1 VSNEPKAIWATRPME
16 HFMTGPLAD
25 LVRVEDPH
33 FYDDRQFAL
42 YDRMRT
48 EAPAY
53 HYEPLD
59 VFLLTR
65 MDDVRYV
72 STHPDE
78 FSNAAGLTLNQ
89 LRMAKAGAS
98 TAFERFNEPGGE
110 LVITKDPPRQR
121 ALRALMSQNMTPR
134 YLQGFQDAL
143 DGFCRDL
150 LDRTGDGIPFDFVSS
165 IAAQLPLY
173 VAAALMGVSEVDIP
187 RMMTWVAALEDLTRI
202 TSAAELEEPGQ
213 RFDELKRFLRDQLER
228 KRLVPGK
235 DMISAFLASTLD
247 GSPPSEAIVLAHV
260 ATLMSNGGTTRLL
273 LGSIASVLADRPA
286 QLELIR
292 ADPGLVDGVIE
303 ECLRLMP
310 PARGFVRTATADV
323 ELAGVRIGAGQRVY
337 MLYAAANRDPEHFT
351 HPNRFDPGRRQA
363 YGHASFGFGTHFCLG
378 AGLARMEAKALFTE
392 LISRYRAIR
401 PAGTPTRYEHVQL
414 NGWATLPLTLHR

>member
-1 VSNEPKAIWATRPME
+1 
-16 HFMTGPLAD
+16 MTGPLAD
-25 LVRVEDPH
+25 LVRVEDPD

-72 STHPDE
+72 STHPDQ

-150 LDRTGDGIPFDFVSS
+150 LDRTGDSTPFDFVSS

-187 RMMTWVAALEDLTRI
+187 RMETWVAALEDLTRI

-213 RFDELKRFLRDQLER
+213 RFDELKRFLRDQLEL
-228 KRLVPGK
+228 KRLDPGK

-273 LGSIASVLADRPA
+273 LSSIASVLAGRPS

-351 HPNRFDPGRRQA
+351 DPNRFDPGRRQA

-392 LISRYRAIR
+392 LSSRYTVVR

-414 NGWATLPLTLHR
+414 NGWATLPVTLHR

>member
-1 VSNEPKAIWATRPME
+1 
-16 HFMTGPLAD
+16 MTGPLAD
-25 LVRVEDPH
+25 LVRVEDPD

-65 MDDVRYV
+65 LDDVRYV

-78 FSNAAGLTLNQ
+78 FSNASGLTLNQ

-150 LDRTGDGIPFDFVSS
+150 LDRTSDGAAFDFVSS

-213 RFDELKRFLRDQLER
+213 RFDELKRFLRDQLEL
-228 KRLVPGK
+228 KRLDPGK

-273 LGSIASVLADRPA
+273 LSSIASVLADRPS

-310 PARGFVRTATADV
+310 PARGFVRTATTDV

-351 HPNRFDPGRRQA
+351 DPNRFDPGRRQA

-392 LISRYRAIR
+392 LISRYSAVR

-414 NGWATLPLTLHR
+414 NGWATLPVTLHR

>member
-1 VSNEPKAIWATRPME
+1 
-16 HFMTGPLAD
+16 MTGPLAD
-25 LVRVEDPH
+25 LVRVEDPD

-65 MDDVRYV
+65 LDDVRYV

-78 FSNAAGLTLNQ
+78 FSNASGLTLNQ

-150 LDRTGDGIPFDFVSS
+150 LDRTSDGAAFDFVSS

-213 RFDELKRFLRDQLER
+213 RFDELKRFLRDQLEL
-228 KRLVPGK
+228 KRLDPGK

-273 LGSIASVLADRPA
+273 LSSIASVLAGRPS

-292 ADPGLVDGVIE
+292 ADPGLVDAVIE

-351 HPNRFDPGRRQA
+351 DPNRFDPGRRQA

-392 LISRYRAIR
+392 LSSRYTAVR

-414 NGWATLPLTLHR
+414 NGWATLPVTLHR

>member
-1 VSNEPKAIWATRPME
+1 
-16 HFMTGPLAD
+16 MTVTLAD
-25 LVRVEDPH
+25 LVQVEDTD
-33 FYDDRQFAL
+33 FYDDRQFGV

-53 HYEPLD
+53 YYQPLD

-65 MDDVRYV
+65 MEDVRFV
-72 STHPDE
+72 STHPE
-78 FSNAAGLTLNQ
+78 RFSNAAGLTLNQ
-89 LRMAKAGAS
+89 LRMAKAGA
-98 TAFERFNEPGGE
+98 TAAFERFNEPGGE

-121 ALRALMSQNMTPR
+121 ALRALMSQNLTPR
-134 YLQGFQDAL
+134 YLQGFGDAL

-150 LDRTGDGIPFDFVSS
+150 LDRAGEASPFDFVSS

-173 VAAALMGVSEVDIP
+173 VAAALLGVSEVDIP
-187 RMMTWVAALEDLTRI
+187 RMQSWVAALEDLTRV
-202 TSAAELEEPGQ
+202 TSAADLEEPGQ
-213 RFDELKRFLRDQLER
+213 RFDELKRFLRDQLEL
-228 KRLVPGK
+228 KRRTPGN

-247 GSPPSEAIVLAHV
+247 GAPPSEAIVLAHV

-273 LGSIASVLADRPA
+273 LTSIASFLADGSYP
-286 QLELIR
+286 LELIR
-292 ADPGLVDGVIE
+292 ADPGLLDGVIE

-323 ELAGVRIGAGQRVY
+323 ELAGTRIRAGQRLY
-337 MLYAAANRDPEHFT
+337 MLYPAANRDPGHF
-351 HPNRFDPGRRQA
+351 PDPDRFDPARRQA

-392 LISRYRAIR
+392 LTSRYRAIC
-401 PAGTPTRYEHVQL
+401 PAGPPTRYEHVQL
-414 NGWATLPLTLHR
+414 NGWATLPVTLHR